1 MVDAVSAAISFVALA
16 PEKMVEL
23 PVTYPASRR
32 KMLMLLGISLVFV
45 AVGVVLM
52 RKPAERMT
60 ARLLTGFFGLGAV
73 VALVNLH
80 PRASYLTLS
89 EQGFEFSSL
98 FRKHFVAWRDVTDFV
113 PMRISGNAMVGFHY
127 DASMKNAPAL
137 RHVSSF
143 IAGIEA
149 ALPDTYGHSNIDL
162 AKLLNE
168 LRARYGAQFPG
179 ASDT

>member
-1 MVDAVSAAISFVALA
+1 
-16 PEKMVEL
+16 
-23 PVTYPASRR
+23 
-32 KMLMLLGISLVFV
+32 
-45 AVGVVLM
+45 
-52 RKPAERMT
+52 
-60 ARLLTGFFGLGAV
+60 
-73 VALVNLH
+73 
-80 PRASYLTLS
+80 
-89 EQGFEFSSL
+89 
-98 FRKHFVAWRDVTDFV
+98 
-113 PMRISGNAMVGFHY
+113 MRISGNAMVGFHY